1 MWRRKPDSLIAAAQ
15 AKPAEVR
22 ERALGLLARREHS
35 QRELTRK
42 LLERGLP
49 AELVADAVA
58 QLAVEGLVSNARYAD
73 TLTRTRRHRGHGP
86 RRIQAELRQ
95 RGLAADEIAPAMA
108 ADETDW
114 LAQARAARAKRF
126 GPLLPP
132 NQKERVRQ
140 ARFLAGRG
148 FTTEQIRQA
157 LGETEDF

>member
-35 QRELTRK
+35 QQELTRK

-49 AELVADAVA
+49 DELVRETVA
-58 QLAVEGLVSNARYAD
+58 QLATEGLLSNARYAD
-73 TLTRTRRHRGHGP
+73 AITRTRLQQGHGP

-95 RGLAADEIAPAMA
+95 RGLGADEIAA
-108 ADETDW
+108 AAAAEVTDW
-114 LAQARAARAKRF
+114 VAQARAARERRF
-126 GPLLPP
+126 GPRLPAS
-132 NQKERVRQ
+132 QKECVRQ

-157 LGETEDF
+157 LGEVEDF